1 MVEDPGLLAMF
12 AAALGLVP
20 PWQVTSVIFDKEA
33 GKLEIGLDFPR
44 GSRFACPIEGC
55 RESACPVH
63 DTAEKTWRHLDF
75 FEHQAFLAAR
85 VPRVNCGEHGIHLIA
100 VPWARPGSGFTLLM
114 EVAMLT
120 FAKQMPI
127 APLAEMAREHDTRV
141 WRVVEHHV
149 GASRAVLDFS
159 GVTQVGMDE
168 TSARRGHDYVSIF
181 MDLEKRRV
189 MFATPGKDADTVKA
203 FAEDLAAH
211 GGRPT
216 TQVERVCCDMSPAFI
231 KGIGEHLSEQPK
243 TEAAEEETGADTAV
257 ELVELANTTVAVQP
271 DPGGG
276 SSGAVSNAPGELHRP
291 QIVFDRYHVVAKAN
305 EAVDEVRRAEA
316 KIRPELKRSRYAWLK
331 NESNLTTKQREALA
345 WLTRPSMR
353 LQTTRAARWRDDF
366 NGFYEQPTSD
376 EAEAYLKRWC
386 YGAKRSRLG
395 PVKEFVRM
403 VEAHWEGIIAWQD
416 GQLSNG
422 LLEGTNSLV
431 QAAKRRARGYRSK
444 AKMITII
451 YLIAG
456 KLPLPEIHTI

>member
-12 AAALGLVP
+12 GAALGLRP

-159 GVTQVGMDE
+159 G
-168 TSARRGHDYVSIF
+168 A
-181 MDLEKRRV
+181 
-189 MFATPGKDADTVKA
+189 
-203 FAEDLAAH
+203 
-211 GGRPT
+211 

-331 NESNLTTKQREALA
+331 NESSLTTKQREALA

-366 NGFYEQPTSD
+366 NGFYEQPTRD

-386 YGAKRSRLG
+386 HGAKRSRLG
-395 PVKEFVRM
+395 PVKESVRM